1 MQNKYLSFIIEL
13 LLSKWQKKSISLA
26 QMKVDLHCI
35 VNSGVKPNKLK
46 SDLSPYAACER
57 TVYQKKTPELYKGC
71 YHVHYSY
78 WKRYI
83 CIYI

>member
-1 MQNKYLSFIIEL
+1 MRNKYLAFIIEL
-13 LLSKWQKKSISLA
+13 LLSKWQKKSIGLA

-57 TVYQKKTPELYKGC
+57 TVYQKKN
-71 YHVHYSY
+71 S
-78 WKRYI
+78 RI
-83 CIYI
+83 I